1 MGLNTDQLDFTSQ
14 HSVQELGQRL
24 QGALSAA
31 KAQQVEDIESTS
43 GALAQFDDVAA
54 IQIVASSRGF
64 ISGNWSVQVYVS
76 DDGAARRVSLLA
88 LGHSAF
94 SRIMGG
100 AKDTLSMSKSI
111 AKRDEIAAAIR

>member
-1 MGLNTDQLDFTSQ
+1 MGLNIDQLDFTTDQ
-14 HSVQELGQRL
+14 SVHELGQRL
-24 QGALSAA
+24 QGALTAA
-31 KAQQVEDIESTS
+31 KAQLVEDIESTF

-54 IQIVASSRGF
+54 IQIVASSRGL
-64 ISGNWSVQVYVS
+64 ISVNWSVQVYVR
-76 DDGAARRVSLLA
+76 DNGPARDVSLLA

-100 AKDTLSMSKSI
+100 AKDTISLSKSI